1 MVHQL
6 LPDAPSEEE
15 KRVTC
20 SHDSGICKVFCE
32 DGSQPGQCLLRTWRD
47 RQEVSGHLHT
57 HLLSPVEEENPG
69 GEPGSSSM
77 LLTGLK

>member
-6 LPDAPSEEE
+6 LPDAPSEE

-20 SHDSGICKVFCE
+20 SHNSGICKVFCE
-32 DGSQPGQCLLRTWRD
+32 DGSQPGQHLLRTWRD
-47 RQEVSGHLHT
+47 RQKVSRPLHT
-57 HLLSPVEEENPG
+57 HLPSPVEEENQG